1 MPGVRRRGEKIRDF
15 ILRNITENKNIAA
28 MTARKFNISMQAV
41 YKHIDRLASNNLITK
56 KSGNF
61 IVQSR
66 RHAYIYRNSGALSE
80 DTVWETDIKKHFA
93 GFPDNVRRMWTYGFL
108 EIFNNAIEHS
118 QGEEI
123 RVIIDENSIFNTL
136 IIADNGIGIF
146 KNIKIKLK
154 LSEEKDALLEL
165 TKGKRTTDKTRHSG
179 QGIFFVSKIFDDF
192 MIASGGIIF
201 NSSQPKNKP
210 EGNPDAIGS
219 RREDPVKI
227 GRTKFSTL
235 VRMRLVNDSKK
246 HIKTIFDAFS
256 TEIPGDFDKTVVPVH
271 MAGSDDLIS
280 RSQARRVL
288 SGLELFKEVIL
299 DFKDVTYIGQA
310 FADEIFRVFPNMNPN
325 TSITARNTNTEI
337 QNMINRAI
345 NTKL

>member
-1 MPGVRRRGEKIRDF
+1 MPGVRKRGEIIRGF
-15 ILRNITENKNIAA
+15 ILKNLTDNKDIAA
-28 MTARKFNISMQAV
+28 MTARKFNISAQAV
-41 YKHIDRLASNNLITK
+41 YKHIDRLVSLNLITK
-56 KSGNF
+56 KSGHF

-66 RHAYIYRNSGALSE
+66 RHAYIYRNNALSE

-118 QGEEI
+118 QGKEI
-123 RVIIDENSIFNTL
+123 RVIIDENSIFNTM

-146 KNIKIKLK
+146 KNIKTKLK
-154 LSEEKDALLEL
+154 LMEEKDALLEL
-165 TKGKRTTDKTRHSG
+165 SKGKRTTDKARHSG
-179 QGIFFVSKIFDDF
+179 QGIFFVSKIVDDF

-201 NSSQPKNKP
+201 NSSPTKNKLEINVDNISP
-210 EGNPDAIGS
+210 
-219 RREDPVKI
+219 RRNDPAKI
-227 GRTKFSTL
+227 GKTIFSTL
-235 VRMRLVNDSKK
+235 VQMRLLNDSKK

-256 TEIPGDFDKTVVPVH
+256 TEIPGDFDKTVVPVRL
-271 MAGSDDLIS
+271 ASSDDLIS

-325 TSITARNTNTEI
+325 TSIMAQNTNSEI
-337 QNMINRAI
+337 LNMINRAK